1 MGDSRRG
8 SSGGHVGGA
17 VLPALAG
24 AFAATESGGVIYPA
38 AATII
43 PRWWRLVEKNFP
55 LLIFCNRFS
64 FFTVIASPISLGE
77 SHIKNLFLCLSAF
90 ILLSTTAATTLRAE
104 ADQRIKKALD
114 ELDVKYVIDDDG
126 DYAITIAYEAE
137 GRSQLVYVVSE
148 TDSIKGFEI
157 RDIFSYAV
165 RDKAPTLEMTSD
177 LMRTSNK
184 SLIGAFEMTSCGNIL
199 YIAKI
204 PANLPPKQL
213 HGIIRAVAAYAD
225 DAEKEILGSD
235 EL

>member
-1 MGDSRRG
+1 M
-8 SSGGHVGGA
+8 
-17 VLPALAG
+17 
-24 AFAATESGGVIYPA
+24 
-38 AATII
+38 
-43 PRWWRLVEKNFP
+43 
-55 LLIFCNRFS
+55 
-64 FFTVIASPISLGE
+64 
-77 SHIKNLFLCLSAF
+77 KNLFLCLSAF

-126 DYAITIAYEAE
+126 DYAITIYEAE

-148 TDSIKGFEI
+148 TDSIEGFEI

-184 SLIGAFEMTSCGNIL
+184 SLIGAFEMTSGGNIL

-213 HGIIRAVAAYAD
+213 HGVIRAVAAYAD

>member
-1 MGDSRRG
+1 M
-8 SSGGHVGGA
+8 
-17 VLPALAG
+17 
-24 AFAATESGGVIYPA
+24 
-38 AATII
+38 
-43 PRWWRLVEKNFP
+43 
-55 LLIFCNRFS
+55 
-64 FFTVIASPISLGE
+64 
-77 SHIKNLFLCLSAF
+77 KNLFLCLSAF

-114 ELDVKYVIDDDG
+114 ELDVKYVIDEDG
-126 DYAITIAYEAE
+126 DYAITIYEAE

-148 TDSIKGFEI
+148 TDSIEGFEI

-184 SLIGAFEMTSCGNIL
+184 SLIGAFEMTSGGNIL

-213 HGIIRAVAAYAD
+213 HKIIRTVAAYAD

-235 EL
+235 DL

>member
-1 MGDSRRG
+1 M
-8 SSGGHVGGA
+8 
-17 VLPALAG
+17 
-24 AFAATESGGVIYPA
+24 
-38 AATII
+38 
-43 PRWWRLVEKNFP
+43 
-55 LLIFCNRFS
+55 
-64 FFTVIASPISLGE
+64 
-77 SHIKNLFLCLSAF
+77 KNLFLCLSAF

-114 ELDVKYVIDDDG
+114 ELDVKYMIDDDG
-126 DYAITIAYEAE
+126 DYAITIYEAE

-148 TDSIKGFEI
+148 TDSIEGFEI

-184 SLIGAFEMTSCGNIL
+184 SLIGAFEMTSGGNIL

-213 HGIIRAVAAYAD
+213 HGIIRTVAAYAD

-235 EL
+235 DL

>member
-1 MGDSRRG
+1 M
-8 SSGGHVGGA
+8 
-17 VLPALAG
+17 
-24 AFAATESGGVIYPA
+24 
-38 AATII
+38 
-43 PRWWRLVEKNFP
+43 
-55 LLIFCNRFS
+55 
-64 FFTVIASPISLGE
+64 
-77 SHIKNLFLCLSAF
+77 KNLFLCLSAF

-126 DYAITIAYEAE
+126 DYAITITYEAE

-148 TDSIKGFEI
+148 TDSIEGFEI
-157 RDIFSYAV
+157 RDVFSYAV

-184 SLIGAFEMTSCGNIL
+184 SLIGAFEMTSGGNIL

-235 EL
+235 DL

>member
-1 MGDSRRG
+1 M
-8 SSGGHVGGA
+8 
-17 VLPALAG
+17 
-24 AFAATESGGVIYPA
+24 
-38 AATII
+38 
-43 PRWWRLVEKNFP
+43 
-55 LLIFCNRFS
+55 
-64 FFTVIASPISLGE
+64 
-77 SHIKNLFLCLSAF
+77 KNLSLCLSAF

-126 DYAITIAYEAE
+126 DYAITIYEAE

-148 TDSIKGFEI
+148 TDSIEGFEI

-184 SLIGAFEMTSCGNIL
+184 SLIGAFEMTSGGNIL

>member
-1 MGDSRRG
+1 M
-8 SSGGHVGGA
+8 
-17 VLPALAG
+17 
-24 AFAATESGGVIYPA
+24 
-38 AATII
+38 
-43 PRWWRLVEKNFP
+43 
-55 LLIFCNRFS
+55 
-64 FFTVIASPISLGE
+64 
-77 SHIKNLFLCLSAF
+77 KNLFLCLSAF

-114 ELDVKYVIDDDG
+114 ELDVKYMIDEDG
-126 DYAITIAYEAE
+126 DYAITITYEAE

-148 TDSIKGFEI
+148 TDSIEGFEI

-184 SLIGAFEMTSCGNIL
+184 SLIGAFEMTSGGNIL

-213 HGIIRAVAAYAD
+213 HKIIRTVAAYAD